1 MPRSFTEASAM
12 LNWRG
17 AGAGS
22 SLGALA
28 GASQGRYRP
37 GESRQQVIHPGR
49 GEHGWQRREPPMTRA
64 GDRGLQTAG
73 RVASDLAKAQVAPRG
88 AGDDPDAARAADLI
102 GAPREPP
109 QVQGRSPGA
118 GRSIL
123 DGCA

>member
-1 MPRSFTEASAM
+1 M

-17 AGAGS
+17 AGAAP
-22 SLGALA
+22 LWALA

-64 GDRGLQTAG
+64 GDRGPQTAG
-73 RVASDLAKAQVAPRG
+73 RVASDSAKAQVAPQG

-102 GAPREPP
+102 GALREPP
-109 QVQGRSPGA
+109 QVQGGHRARAEASSTVAHNCG
-118 GRSIL
+118 
-123 DGCA
+123 